1 MVEVIALLKIAI
13 VDDENSVITELNTI
27 VKDFFHEHGK
37 EIDISCYASGE
48 KLLSYHQHFDLILLD
63 IQMQGIDGIDT
74 ALEIRK
80 TDKKAVL
87 FYVTS
92 YGNQMAR
99 SFSVHPFAFIEKPI
113 NRILL
118 HKNLSEFMQY
128 VYQEHEFQGIPF
140 KTTTGTALI
149 EPDDIIY
156 FEYEG
161 NRKIR
166 LVCDSMELYIIDSI
180 KNIFA
185 KVEKYGFLKPHQSF
199 IINPAKIKAVLDL
212 DLDLLM
218 SNKYK
223 VPIALKKKKIMTKQ
237 IQRYLCQTFERDF

>member
-1 MVEVIALLKIAI
+1 MLKIAI
-13 VDDENSVITELNTI
+13 VDDENSIITELNTI
-27 VKDFFHEHGK
+27 VKDFFYEHGK
-37 EIDISCYASGE
+37 EIDISCYSSGE
-48 KLLSYHQHFDLILLD
+48 ELLSYHQHFDLILLD

-87 FYVTS
+87 FYITS
-92 YGNQMAR
+92 YGNQIAR

-113 NRILL
+113 DHELL
-118 HKNLSEFMQY
+118 QKNLSEFMQY
-128 VYQEHEFQGIPF
+128 AYQEHELQGIPF
-140 KTTTGTALI
+140 ETAAGTALI

-161 NRKIR
+161 NRRIR
-166 LVCDSMELYIIDSI
+166 LVCNSNELYITDSI

-185 KVEKYGFLKPHQSF
+185 KVEKYGFMKPHQSF

-212 DLDLLM
+212 DILM
-218 SNKYK
+218 SNKCK
-223 VPIALKKKKIMTKQ
+223 VPIAFKKKKIIIGQ
-237 IQRYLCQTFERDF
+237 IQQYLCRTFERDF